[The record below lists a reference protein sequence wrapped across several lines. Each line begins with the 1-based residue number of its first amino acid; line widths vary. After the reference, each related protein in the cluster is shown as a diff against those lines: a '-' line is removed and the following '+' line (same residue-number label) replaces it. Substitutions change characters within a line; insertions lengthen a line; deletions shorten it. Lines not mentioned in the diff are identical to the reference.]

1 MGWAYRGGNASKQSR
16 ERTFRRQSYDAVELC
31 VLASASSTLHRAQLS
46 SLRGLRLSVPEGHVE
61 PALSQHLGDHV
72 LGDGS
77 QGVQQLALQP
87 GLHDQQIHVYL
98 GEGGTSIR
106 PSAGKNG

>member
-1 MGWAYRGGNASKQSR
+1 MS
-16 ERTFRRQSYDAVELC
+16 FRMSPPRAVLL
-31 VLASASSTLHRAQLS
+31 VV
-46 SLRGLRLSVPEGHVE
+46 LRLSVPEEHFE
-61 PALSQHLGDHV
+61 SHLSEHLGDHV

-98 GEGGTSIR
+98 GEE
-106 PSAGKNG
+106 KNGNPAKCREKMAQGEAAQAILPVLKL